1 MVQKIGW
8 LKIVSG
14 YQLLVQFPDFL
25 ENASIHFKKYFYS
38 FSKYLVPDMY
48 HGSVIPAQIK
58 KKKFIP
64 PLWESTIDR
73 KWKNFCY
80 LEGQLSCMQKNTYW
94 TAPATTSKLKQP
106 C

>member
-58 KKKFIP
+58 KKN
-64 PLWESTIDR
+64 LYHRSESQLLTENGRISVI
-73 KWKNFCY
+73 WKDN
-80 LEGQLSCMQKNTYW
+80 
-94 TAPATTSKLKQP
+94 
-106 C
+106 